1 MLFGCA
7 LPCRAARAVVAVPC
21 RMRRHA
27 VGPSTT
33 VTLAAHSLRP
43 RVGPLTS
50 GRLFARRPACSRP
63 LSWRRRRAVPPVPCH
78 CCGSP
83 VDHRPAVVSADHI
96 RAGLLARS
104 RLLLAPPPAACCP
117 TPVTAARAVHA
128 QCACHVACRSF
139 RSSRPSASSVRLV
152 HCLPSTAASPVRIL
166 GTSTPLAPSSGASRP
181 TFSLL
186 VPPHC
191 RHALPCTRSFAGS
204 VCSLACSWGAAGVAG
219 VGQSAG
225 GRHGAVVVFKIFR
238 IRTPLAKPSPNFFK
252 GFISLGCWFSRT
264 PGDSGKSEH
273 TIRLAVVDLP
283 NRYVVT
289 FSRKSIFTFKCPHR
303 NQSCLAEPNFLHF
316 NFVACFVLFC
326 C

>member
-1 MLFGCA
+1 MLIYKQVWRNCILFSSRLA
-7 LPCRAARAVVAVPC
+7 LACSLVVHCPCRAARAVVAVCC

-43 RVGPLTS
+43 RVGPLTCP
-50 GRLFARRPACSRP
+50 AACSP
-63 LSWRRRRAVPPVPCH
+63 AGPPALVLSPGAAAALCRQCPATAAAAL
-78 CCGSP
+78 STT
-83 VDHRPAVVSADHI
+83 RPAVVSADHI

-104 RLLLAPPPAACCP
+104 RLLLSPPPAACFP
-117 TPVTAARAVHA
+117 TPVTDARAVHA

-191 RHALPCTRSFAGS
+191 RHALPCTRS
-204 VCSLACSWGAAGVAG
+204 VAWFRVFSCVQLG
-219 VGQSAG
+219 CGWRGRCGQSAG

-238 IRTPLAKPSPNFFK
+238 IRTPVAKPSPNLRV
-252 GFISLGCWFSRT
+252 SAHLGAGSGGRRAIQANLSTQF
-264 PGDSGKSEH
+264 DS
-273 TIRLAVVDLP
+273 P
-283 NRYVVT
+283 
-289 FSRKSIFTFKCPHR
+289 
-303 NQSCLAEPNFLHF
+303 
-316 NFVACFVLFC
+316 
-326 C
+326 